1 MAVTLQEFKDY
12 VGTKDASDFPQSC
25 LTAGHALVT
34 KFIGSVTGVPTEIH
48 DQAVLM
54 VSSEL
59 FHRRNAPNGIA
70 QFADFGGGPIRV
82 GSDPMVAA
90 RQILMPYLN
99 WAV

>member
-1 MAVTLQEFKDY
+1 MAVTLTEFKDY

-25 LTAGHALVT
+25 LTAGLALVT
-34 KFIGSVTGVPTEIH
+34 KYVGTVTTVPTEIQ

-54 VSSEL
+54 AASEL

-70 QFADFGGGPIRV
+70 QFADFGGAAVRV

-90 RQILMPYLN
+90 RQILLPYLGM
-99 WAV
+99 AV

>member
-1 MAVTLQEFKDY
+1 MAVTLTEFKDY

-25 LTAGHALVT
+25 LTAGLALVT
-34 KFIGSVTGVPTEIH
+34 KFVGTVTTVPTEIQ

-54 VSSEL
+54 AASEL

-70 QFADFGGGPIRV
+70 QFADFGGAAVRV

-90 RQILMPYLN
+90 RQILMPYLGM
-99 WAV
+99 AV